1 MKSLGVPSFD
11 RTWGK
16 ATDICLIAEGC
27 YPHVTGGVSSWI
39 DWLMRN
45 LPDYSFSVVS
55 LVSGDESRTSRYP
68 FPPNLLHFV
77 ELDLK
82 GPGPSQRFGRRLK
95 VSSAQVD
102 DFTQAL
108 WRLVQKGGIDTLAD
122 VISAMDKFP
131 RRPTYQDLTQSE
143 FAWDVV
149 CGMYRRIMPEAS
161 FIDFFWAWQSLVG
174 GLFATLTFN
183 LPQARIYHTISTGY
197 AGILA
202 ARAAIDTN
210 CRTLITE
217 HGIYTNERRIEILTA
232 DWIVDTIDNGLATDN
247 RLMDIRDLWIKAFE
261 SYARTCYDACDT
273 ITTLYGDNQKLQLE
287 LGADRDRLKIIPNGI
302 DVDRF
307 GAVRPEHGNP
317 PTMALVGRVVPI
329 KDVKTYISA
338 ARIVRESVPGLRAL
352 VLGPVDEDPQY
363 AEECLQMIADLDLQE
378 TVFLAGR
385 VNVLE
390 WLPRIH
396 VMVLSSLSEAQPL
409 TILEAGAAG
418 IPCVTTNVGSCSEI
432 LHGAE
437 DEFPRFGAGG
447 IVTDVVSPDQ
457 IAEGVVALLRD
468 DHLRREM
475 GNSLRRRV
483 RHLYSSERSR
493 DAYARLY
500 GDPKPHQEVVRWQA

>member
-122 VISAMDKFP
+122 VVSAMDKFP

-307 GAVRPEHGNP
+307 GAVRPETWEPAYDGAGWPCCPNQGCEDLYLSRAHCQGIC
-317 PTMALVGRVVPI
+317 AWL
-329 KDVKTYISA
+329 
-338 ARIVRESVPGLRAL
+338 ARTR
-352 VLGPVDEDPQY
+352 
-363 AEECLQMIADLDLQE
+363 
-378 TVFLAGR
+378 
-385 VNVLE
+385 
-390 WLPRIH
+390 
-396 VMVLSSLSEAQPL
+396 
-409 TILEAGAAG
+409 AGA
-418 IPCVTTNVGSCSEI
+418 C
-432 LHGAE
+432 
-437 DEFPRFGAGG
+437 
-447 IVTDVVSPDQ
+447 
-457 IAEGVVALLRD
+457 
-468 DHLRREM
+468 RRRPAI
-475 GNSLRRRV
+475 RRRV
-483 RHLYSSERSR
+483 PSDDCRSGSSGNCLSCGQGQRPGMVA
-493 DAYARLY
+493 AYTCY
-500 GDPKPHQEVVRWQA
+500 GPEQSQRGSAAHNS